1 MTSMQ
6 KFSHPAN
13 SHKLGSTERGSTFP
27 ANMAA
32 PNVAALHR
40 KGKRQNSCSLKLYNS
55 LFYAGMDVHKYP
67 NMVVLS
73 MKSVDVGTYLKLV
86 MD

>member
-1 MTSMQ
+1 M
-6 KFSHPAN
+6 
-13 SHKLGSTERGSTFP
+13 HK
-27 ANMAA
+27 
-32 PNVAALHR
+32 PNKKNILD
-40 KGKRQNSCSLKLYNS
+40 LYP
-55 LFYAGMDVHKYP
+55 VHKYP